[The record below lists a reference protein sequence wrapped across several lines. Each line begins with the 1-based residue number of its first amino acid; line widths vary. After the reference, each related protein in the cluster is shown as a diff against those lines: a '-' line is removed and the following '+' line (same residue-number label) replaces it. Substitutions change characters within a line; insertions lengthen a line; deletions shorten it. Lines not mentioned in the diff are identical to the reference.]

1 MNKESRKT
9 QIYSQRIKSLQKI
22 AALSQK
28 EVERCLAEIEKAQT
42 QEELDAVQ
50 FVAPAVPNNL

>member
-1 MNKESRKT
+1 MYKDTKKA
-9 QIYSQRIKSLQKI
+9 QILLQRIKFLQRM
-22 AALSQK
+22 AASSQK

-50 FVAPAVPNNL
+50 FVAPSVPEGL